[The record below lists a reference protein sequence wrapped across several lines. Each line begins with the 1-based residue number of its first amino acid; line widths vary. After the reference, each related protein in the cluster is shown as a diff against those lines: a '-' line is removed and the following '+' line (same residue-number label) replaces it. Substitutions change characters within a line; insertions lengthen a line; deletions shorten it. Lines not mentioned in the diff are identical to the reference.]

1 MKRFL
6 VLFLIA
12 LPQFTLAGECD
23 RWSASMQEDE
33 GGPVMT
39 ARICHGVPTSD
50 YELFVTC
57 GNPGELWMRLLP
69 VTPAESQPASDYT
82 TDFKLSFGN
91 EVVTR
96 KAHYE
101 EMDGAMVLDFRIDAP
116 LTGLIQNGTG
126 MTVADVTG
134 KVAGAT
140 FTLKGAK
147 SALKTLIQ
155 TCTK

>member
-1 MKRFL
+1 MKHL
-6 VLFLIA
+6 ILLFLIA
-12 LPQFTLAGECD
+12 LPQAALAGECD

-33 GGPVMT
+33 GGPTMT
-39 ARICHGVPTSD
+39 ASVCQGAPTAD
-50 YELFVTC
+50 YELLVTC
-57 GNPGELWMRLLP
+57 GNPGELGMRLLALA
-69 VTPAESQPASDYT
+69 PAESQPASDYT

-116 LTGLIQNGTG
+116 LTELMRNGTE

-140 FTLKGAK
+140 FSLKGAK
-147 SALKTLIQ
+147 AALKTLIQ